1 MVHQGKL
8 ITLLFAM
15 PSQKP
20 IAVKLN
26 KEQIDAL
33 DHLVEMGK
41 YNGRSHAIREM
52 SMTYIQAIATTL
64 ETGKTWKGT
73 YEFFKGVMAM
83 NERLAIIQKHATR
96 SQQSA
101 IDFDQLVKEIPEI
114 DVQEA

>member
-1 MVHQGKL
+1 
-8 ITLLFAM
+8 M

-20 IAVKLN
+20 VPVKLN

-33 DHLVEMGK
+33 DHIVKMGK

-83 NERLAIIQKHATR
+83 NERLSIIQKHAN
-96 SQQSA
+96 QNNQA
-101 IDFDQLVKEIPEI
+101 QLDLTEMVEDMPEI
-114 DVQEA
+114 EVQEA